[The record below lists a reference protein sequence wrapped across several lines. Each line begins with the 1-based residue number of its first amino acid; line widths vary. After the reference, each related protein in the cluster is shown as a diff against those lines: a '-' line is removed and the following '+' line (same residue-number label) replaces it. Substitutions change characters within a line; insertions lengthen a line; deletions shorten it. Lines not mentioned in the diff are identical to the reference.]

1 MFPNRRNFIGGV
13 LAGTAATALARS
25 GHADPARVEY
35 IPYPADVPR
44 AGRDPSYDEPGAIGE
59 TLNLDHAGQQ
69 RQVHLYVPQ
78 GDSGPRR
85 SILLLHGAQRTGL
98 SMLDMWRAAADRTGL
113 VLIAPDALDK
123 GWSPESDPP
132 QLLIE
137 ALKAAAT
144 RVALAPDGVAMFGHS
159 SGGMLAQL
167 YANRLAGPW
176 RAVAT
181 HGAALPAASILVPA
195 AATVP
200 VRLYVGAGDH
210 LFPPAKAR
218 QTAEALAAAGHP
230 SDMIAIAGHT
240 HWYYAI
246 GPWMADHCL
255 DWMAGHGLG

>member
-69 RQVHLYVPQ
+69 RQVHLYMPQ

-113 VLIAPDALDK
+113 VLIAPDALGE